1 MPENIELIKKSYK
14 SIEVDV
20 TVAAA
25 VTKAY
30 FMVKNSP
37 GDSDAS
43 ALASLTITGS
53 AASSGQITAAGP
65 PTATLKFYVSE
76 TLLDAINAGDYL
88 WSIKCISN
96 GHAYSPPEG
105 YGKLKVLDARIAAVS

>member
-30 FMVKNSP
+30 FMVKNSLS
-37 GDSDAS
+37 DADAS
-43 ALASLTITGS
+43 ALASLTITGTGS
-53 AASSGQITAAGP
+53 ASGQITVAGP
-65 PTATLKFYVSE
+65 TVATLKFYVSE
-76 TLLDAINAGDYL
+76 TLLDAVNAGDYF

-96 GHAYSPPEG
+96 SHAYSPPEG
-105 YGKLKVLDARIAAVS
+105 WGMLKVLDSRIAAVS

>member
-30 FMVKNSP
+30 FMVKNDLSDP
-37 GDSDAS
+37 DAS
-43 ALASLTITGS
+43 ALASLEITS
-53 AASSGQITAAGP
+53 ALTASGQITAAGP

-76 TLLDAINAGDYL
+76 TALDNVSAGDYF
-88 WSIKCISN
+88 WAIKCISN
-96 GHAYSPPEG
+96 SHAYSPPEG
-105 YGKLKVLDARIAAVS
+105 YGKLKVLDAKIAAVS